1 MNQKNTI
8 PIGKSIE
15 KPKSQIVAKI
25 IFAFFSLIIY
35 FGFGVYLLER
45 GFSDGA
51 VFWFVFSWLLFILI
65 GVFLFGE

>member
-1 MNQKNTI
+1 MNQKNIKPTEK
-8 PIGKSIE
+8 PIE
-15 KPKSQIVAKI
+15 KPKSQIVTKI

-35 FGFGVYLLER
+35 FGFGIYLLEK
-45 GFSDGA
+45 GFWEGA